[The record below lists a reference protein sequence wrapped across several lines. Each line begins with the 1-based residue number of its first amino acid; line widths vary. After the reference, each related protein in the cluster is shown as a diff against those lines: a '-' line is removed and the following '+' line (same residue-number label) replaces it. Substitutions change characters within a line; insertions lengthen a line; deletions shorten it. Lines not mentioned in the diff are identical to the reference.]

1 MKKMILMAV
10 VAMMATMSASAQA
23 RFETGTFT
31 LQPRIGG
38 TGSLFTN
45 APDMSEDGKTIDAIP
60 AGGSFTG
67 LDLEYYLSSRIGL
80 TAGIGWSEAGTG
92 WENHTIYAP
101 NGQTMKVK
109 DWSLKTNYFNVPLTV
124 NWYVLKGFALK
135 TGLQLGFLTRAKEH
149 SLLEYTEG
157 VVDYTLTA
165 DTDRKT
171 EFKKFDI
178 SIPVGLSYE
187 FRFPIVI
194 DLRFNVG
201 LTKVN
206 KDHTIIDG
214 DDYRNLQS
222 ALTIGYKFKL

>member
-1 MKKMILMAV
+1 MILMAV
-10 VAMMATMSASAQA
+10 AAMMATMSASAQA

-45 APDMSEDGKTIDAIP
+45 APDMSNGGKTIDATP

-80 TAGIGWSEAGTG
+80 TAGISWSEAGTG
-92 WENHTIYAP
+92 WEDYDYTV
-101 NGQTMKVK
+101 NGVTMKVK
-109 DWSLKTNYFNVPLTV
+109 ESSLKTNYFNVPLTV
-124 NWYVLKGFALK
+124 NWYVLKGVALK
-135 TGLQLGFLTRAKEH
+135 TGVQFGFLTRATEH
-149 SLLEYTEG
+149 SLTEYTEG
-157 VVDYTLTA
+157 GVDYSLTA
-165 DTDRKT
+165 DAD
-171 EFKKFDI
+171 FKKFDV

-206 KDHTIIDG
+206 KDNTFSG
-214 DDYRNLQS
+214 DDFRNLQS
-222 ALTIGYKFKL
+222 ALTIGYKFKR